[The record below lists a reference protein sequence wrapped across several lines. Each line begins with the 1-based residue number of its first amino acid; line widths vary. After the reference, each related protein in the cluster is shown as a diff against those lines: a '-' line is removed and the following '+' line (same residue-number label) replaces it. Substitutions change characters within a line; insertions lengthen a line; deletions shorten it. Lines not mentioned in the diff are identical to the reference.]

1 MISTVL
7 FHNRFLSL
15 FMKGGERH
23 SSLLTLRSSLNW
35 WRREES
41 NLPSAEFYLAVIT
54 MRPAPICLRFAG
66 NVARHVPV
74 FPGCHP
80 RAFCAERNKHPLL
93 NVVSCHHAAISKKFC
108 PNWVAITMF
117 FPNLGL
123 APMLMNHCLTWQTLT
138 FSISA
143 TPSEVM
149 SSFR

>member
-1 MISTVL
+1 
-7 FHNRFLSL
+7 
-15 FMKGGERH
+15 MKGGERH

-35 WRREES
+35 WRRGS
-41 NLPSAEFYLAVIT
+41 RTLAHEFSCLAFCLHDDIRTLTVFLSVSSP
-54 MRPAPICLRFAG
+54 RARICLRFAG

-143 TPSEVM
+143 TSSEVM

>member
-15 FMKGGERH
+15 FMKGVEILH
-23 SSLLTLRSSLNW
+23 SSLFVLHLIGGGERNRTSLPPNFTW
-35 WRREES
+35 QLS
-41 NLPSAEFYLAVIT
+41 PCDLPPSASGLPGTLPGTCPSFRAVILG
-54 MRPAPICLRFAG
+54 PFVLNAISI
-66 NVARHVPV
+66 
-74 FPGCHP
+74 
-80 RAFCAERNKHPLL
+80 LL
-93 NVVSCHHAAISKKFC
+93 SVVSCHHAAISKKFC
-108 PNWVAITMF
+108 PNWVAITML

>member
-1 MISTVL
+1 
-7 FHNRFLSL
+7 
-15 FMKGGERH
+15 MKGGERH

-35 WRREES
+35 WRQEES

-93 NVVSCHHAAISKKFC
+93 NVVSFI
-108 PNWVAITMF
+108 P
-117 FPNLGL
+117 
-123 APMLMNHCLTWQTLT
+123 
-138 FSISA
+138 FSSPRSLFLVSILLH
-143 TPSEVM
+143 TH
-149 SSFR
+149 RLLHR

>member
-1 MISTVL
+1 
-7 FHNRFLSL
+7 
-15 FMKGGERH
+15 MKGGERH

-80 RAFCAERNKHPLL
+80 RAFCAERNKHS
-93 NVVSCHHAAISKKFC
+93 VIGCIFYSV
-108 PNWVAITMF
+108 F
-117 FPNLGL
+117 F
-123 APMLMNHCLTWQTLT
+123 T
-138 FSISA
+138 S
-143 TPSEVM
+143 
-149 SSFR
+149 